1 MTVSSTRPTERA
13 AGPTARTAAGS
24 AARAATGPASGPPAG
39 PADDTAG
46 GPETGPEAELR
57 AGALPNPSDPATSP
71 AADVLVSRGVPGPV
85 VPVVRPR
92 RLRRTPAL
100 RGLVAQTRMSPAQL
114 ILPAFVREGI
124 DEPVPIGAMPG
135 VVQHTLDSLRREAAA
150 CAEAGVGA
158 IDLFGVPA
166 ARDKT
171 GSRAWAEN
179 GILNRGIAAVR
190 AEVGDDVVVCADTC
204 LDEFTSHGHCG
215 LVRPGP
221 GPRAGEVDNDSTL
234 ALYQAMAVSQA
245 EAGAHMVSPSGMMDG
260 QVAAIRTAL
269 DAAGHDD
276 VAILAYSAKYASA
289 YFGPFREAVGSTLT
303 GDRRTYQQDPANRR
317 EGLREAMLDVEQ
329 GADMVMVKPAGPY
342 LDVLADVAAASPVP
356 VAAYQVSGEYAMV
369 EAAAANGWID
379 RGRVIAESVL
389 GIVRAGADTVLTYWA
404 REIAEGLN

>member
-1 MTVSSTRPTERA
+1 M
-13 AGPTARTAAGS
+13 GS
-24 AARAATGPASGPPAG
+24 EMCIR
-39 PADDTAG
+39 D
-46 GPETGPEAELR
+46 R
-57 AGALPNPSDPATSP
+57 
-71 AADVLVSRGVPGPV
+71 
-85 VPVVRPR
+85 
-92 RLRRTPAL
+92 
-100 RGLVAQTRMSPAQL
+100 
-114 ILPAFVREGI
+114 
-124 DEPVPIGAMPG
+124 
-135 VVQHTLDSLRREAAA
+135 
-150 CAEAGVGA
+150 
-158 IDLFGVPA
+158 FGVPA
-166 ARDKT
+166 VRDEA
-171 GSRAWAEN
+171 GSRAWAED

-190 AEVGDDVVVCADTC
+190 AEVGDEVVVCADTC

-269 DAAGHDD
+269 DAAGRDD

-379 RGRVIAESVL
+379 RERVIAESVL

-404 REIAEGLN
+404 RDIAEGLG

>member
-1 MTVSSTRPTERA
+1 MT
-13 AGPTARTAAGS
+13 
-24 AARAATGPASGPPAG
+24 
-39 PADDTAG
+39 
-46 GPETGPEAELR
+46 EALR
-57 AGALPNPSDPATSP
+57 P
-71 AADVLVSRGVPGPV
+71 AADFLSRRSVPDPQA
-85 VPVVRPR
+85 PTVRPR
-92 RLRRTPAL
+92 RLRTTPAMRRL
-100 RGLVAQTRMSPAQL
+100 AREHVVDPAAL
-114 ILPAFVREGI
+114 ILPVFVREDI
-124 DEPVPIGAMPG
+124 DTPRPVEAMPG

-150 CAEAGVGA
+150 CAEAGIGA

-166 ARDKT
+166 TRDEAGT
-171 GSRAWAEN
+171 AAWAED

-190 AEVGDDVVVCADTC
+190 AEVGDDVIVCADTC

-221 GPRAGEVDNDSTL
+221 GARAGEVDNDSTL

-260 QVAAIRTAL
+260 QVAAIRAAL
-269 DAAGHDD
+269 DATGHDD

-289 YFGPFREAVGSTLT
+289 YFGPFREAVDSALR

-317 EGLREAMLDVEQ
+317 EGMREAMLDVEQ

-379 RGRVIAESVL
+379 RERVIAESVL